1 MHASRLTIILTTAA
15 LVGGLTLVGCDEKKT
30 PAENAAAAAGKPGGP
45 GNILDKTK
53 DAGGKAMDAAA
64 DAWKSVRDEA
74 VKSSESALASTKST
88 LDSASE
94 KIAKLP
100 EAAQGVAKTA
110 FDAAK
115 TQYDAAAAKLTELK
129 NADGSTWTTISSSV
143 KEMVTKLGDATK
155 NLTDKLK

>member
-1 MHASRLTIILTTAA
+1 MYASRITFVVAIAA
-15 LVGGLTLVGCDEKKT
+15 LATSLTLVGCDEKKT

-45 GNILDKTK
+45 GNILDRAK

-74 VKSSESALASTKST
+74 VKTSERALASTKST
-88 LDSASE
+88 LDSAGE

-100 EAAQGVAKTA
+100 EAAQAAAKTSL
-110 FDAAK
+110 DSAK

-129 NADGSTWTTISSSV
+129 NSDGSTWTAISTSV